1 MASGNIASRSSPLVR
16 QWQTD
21 GLIAAG
27 VEPEAVAQL
36 ILSICLGFV
45 AHGSLTGDAEVQA
58 HADALAALTT
68 AHPAET
74 DASGSGTPQVRVRE
88 TSHSASG

>member
-1 MASGNIASRSSPLVR
+1 V
-16 QWQTD
+16 T
-21 GLIAAG
+21 
-27 VEPEAVAQL
+27 QL

-45 AHGSLTGDAEVQA
+45 AQRSLTGDAEVQA

>member
-1 MASGNIASRSSPLVR
+1 MPFGAAVFAGDYIASP
-16 QWQTD
+16 
-21 GLIAAG
+21 AAG
-27 VEPEAVAQL
+27 LCQPIWEYDAKTLAWD
-36 ILSICLGFV
+36 LG
-45 AHGSLTGDAEVQA
+45 
-58 HADALAALTT
+58 